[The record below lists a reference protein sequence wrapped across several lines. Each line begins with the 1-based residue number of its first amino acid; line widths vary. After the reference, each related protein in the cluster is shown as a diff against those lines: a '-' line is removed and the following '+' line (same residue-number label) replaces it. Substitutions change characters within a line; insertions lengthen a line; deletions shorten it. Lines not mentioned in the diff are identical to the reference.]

1 MWELIEQ
8 FNGPLQ
14 LIASIVASLTIV
26 LTAYEKWWVKPR
38 TLAKEKER
46 SEIVEIVKEIV
57 DPINAFVEESQKDR
71 RQLNKEVDSVK
82 REVEHIGK
90 RVYVI
95 EEGLGISTVV
105 KYKEVY

>member
-1 MWELIEQ
+1 MWELIESL
-8 FNGPLQ
+8 NGPLQ

-38 TLAKEKER
+38 TIAKEKER

-57 DPINAFVEESQKDR
+57 DPINAFVEESQNDR
-71 RQLNKEVDSVK
+71 RQLNQEVDTVK

-95 EEGLGISTVV
+95 EEGLGISTVI